1 MATNSGLQEIPWLGP
16 QRAGRYGMAPM
27 SEIPSIDRR
36 TAVGGFLGTAALS
49 LLPSSA
55 EASGEDFSDPIE
67 GKPNFLFIMADDL
80 GFADLS
86 CYGRQ
91 EYQTPVLDRLASQGM
106 KFMHAYANSAVCTA
120 TRVALITG
128 RYQYRL
134 PIGLQEPGGGPTVG
148 LPPEHPTIA
157 SLLGQAG
164 YKSTLVGKW
173 HMGSLPNFG
182 PLQSGYDEF
191 WGIRGGG
198 VDYFTHK
205 IGGEVDLW
213 DGTTR
218 VEEAGYMTDL
228 LADAAI
234 AALERRNRD
243 GKPFL
248 ISLHF
253 TAPHWPW
260 EGNDEAG
267 RAESAYLDGKP
278 NDGQLHIAH
287 YDGGTME
294 AYAGMM
300 RSLDSNIGRVL
311 EKLTELGMDAN
322 TVVIFTSDNG
332 GERFSNNWPF
342 TGRKTELLEGGMR
355 IPAIVRWPGVTR
367 PGSTSDV
374 PIMSMDW
381 LPTFLAAAGVRQHP
395 DYPSD
400 GLDILPAIRG
410 GTLPDRRLFW
420 RFNNKGQ
427 EAARLGKWK
436 YLKIAG
442 NTFLFDVV
450 ADPLERG
457 NLKNRE
463 PEKFA
468 ELESA
473 FAAWNKTMLFDP
485 NAPSYGFTA
494 EQLADHFGW
503 DS

>member
-228 LADAAI
+228 LAHAAI
-234 AALERRNRD
+234 
-243 GKPFL
+243 
-248 ISLHF
+248 
-253 TAPHWPW
+253 
-260 EGNDEAG
+260 
-267 RAESAYLDGKP
+267 
-278 NDGQLHIAH
+278 
-287 YDGGTME
+287 
-294 AYAGMM
+294 
-300 RSLDSNIGRVL
+300 
-311 EKLTELGMDAN
+311 
-322 TVVIFTSDNG
+322 
-332 GERFSNNWPF
+332 
-342 TGRKTELLEGGMR
+342 
-355 IPAIVRWPGVTR
+355 
-367 PGSTSDV
+367 
-374 PIMSMDW
+374 
-381 LPTFLAAAGVRQHP
+381 
-395 DYPSD
+395 
-400 GLDILPAIRG
+400 
-410 GTLPDRRLFW
+410 
-420 RFNNKGQ
+420 
-427 EAARLGKWK
+427 
-436 YLKIAG
+436 
-442 NTFLFDVV
+442 
-450 ADPLERG
+450 
-457 NLKNRE
+457 
-463 PEKFA
+463 
-468 ELESA
+468 
-473 FAAWNKTMLFDP
+473 
-485 NAPSYGFTA
+485 
-494 EQLADHFGW
+494 
-503 DS
+503 